1 MSLLM
6 PLLPGLEPFNLS
18 GLVSD
23 IPPAANKNLAVNKY
37 VPRVYNNYYDDYYIN
52 KIERDVFILVC
63 IILFWSGFDHFSD
76 TGLLPFKYY
85 ERRHSGEDEARHP
98 VF

>member
-23 IPPAANKNLAVNKY
+23 IPPAANKILAVNKY
-37 VPRVYNNYYDDYYIN
+37 VSKVYNNYYDD
-52 KIERDVFILVC
+52 
-63 IILFWSGFDHFSD
+63 
-76 TGLLPFKYY
+76 
-85 ERRHSGEDEARHP
+85 
-98 VF
+98 